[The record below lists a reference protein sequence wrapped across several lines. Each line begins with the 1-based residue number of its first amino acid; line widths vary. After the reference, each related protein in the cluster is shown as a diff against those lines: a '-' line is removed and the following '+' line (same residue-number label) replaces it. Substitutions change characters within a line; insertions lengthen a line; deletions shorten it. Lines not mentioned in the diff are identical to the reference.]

1 MHDMM
6 SRAACS
12 LEHLDRVFV
21 DICSAEELQNGDS
34 KWRFIYIPP
43 TSTAHGQTEQSGI
56 EYDDANHPDRAPTA
70 ATTTHAPHQFY
81 LGATWCWLFACTG
94 NVGSPVR
101 LNRFAPA
108 ILLDSVVLQI
118 V

>member
-34 KWRFIYIPP
+34 KWRYIYIYHRRRLPMARQNKAGSNTTMPITLIGPLLPP
-43 TSTAHGQTEQSGI
+43 PLPTPPISSTWAQRGAGCL
-56 EYDDANHPDRAPTA
+56 
-70 ATTTHAPHQFY
+70 HA
-81 LGATWCWLFACTG
+81 
-94 NVGSPVR
+94 R
-101 LNRFAPA
+101 EM
-108 ILLDSVVLQI
+108 
-118 V
+118 